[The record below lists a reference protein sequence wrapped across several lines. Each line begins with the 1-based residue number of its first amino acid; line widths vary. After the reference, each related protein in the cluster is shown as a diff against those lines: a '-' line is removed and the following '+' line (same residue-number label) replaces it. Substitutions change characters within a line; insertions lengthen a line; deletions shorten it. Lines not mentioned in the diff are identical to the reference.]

1 VTILEE
7 MIAIP
12 NVRIQEV
19 VVTTVDHHGLIEKD
33 EKIVKIAV
41 TLGQ

>member
-33 EKIVKIAV
+33 EKIVMIAV